1 MEDCLFCKIAKKELP
16 STIVYED
23 DMVIAFKDIHPVAPV
38 HILVIPKAHIKN
50 MNEITEENKE
60 VFARIFMAIAKLAKE
75 YGIAEDGYRVISNCG
90 HNGGQVVD
98 HQHFHLIG
106 GVVLGPKLV
115 K

>member
-1 MEDCLFCKIAKKELP
+1 MEDCLFCKIANKELP

-23 DMVIAFKDIHPVAPV
+23 DMVIAFKDINPVAPV
-38 HILVIPKAHIKN
+38 HILVIPKEHIKN
-50 MNEITEENKE
+50 MNEITEENKD
-60 VFARIFMAIAKLAKE
+60 VFARIFMVIAKLAKE
-75 YGIAEDGYRVISNCG
+75 FGIAEDGYRVISNCG